1 MAENLA
7 QIGIWPAQMPRLPQ
21 RIIPAMTTTKP
32 RVLMCRPTHFGVHYV
47 INPWMQGH
55 VGRANNAKAL
65 DQWQH
70 LHDTLAELAD
80 VEVIEPGDA
89 GRDLPD
95 MVFSANAGLLL
106 GDTFVPSAFRVPE
119 RRGEVPLFNQWFSE
133 QGFEIKELP
142 ADLAFEGEGDALFH
156 PGQPLLW
163 AGYGVRSGIEAHPT
177 LTELF
182 NVEVVSLRL
191 VDQRF
196 YHLDTCFYPL
206 PNGRVVYYAP
216 AFDEPSRQEIERRIP
231 PEARIEVSEQD
242 ALRFTC
248 NAVRLGDTIVTNHA
262 SDALQA
268 RLNAWGYQVQTC
280 AVDEFMLAGG
290 ACKCM
295 TLLLQQDLGPDAASR
310 GTFVSSVRTG
320 RVALRGHLL
329 DHGTLNK
336 AMDVA
341 TDAGLGCSV
350 EQFNP
355 AERRDQDS
363 TAILRVTA
371 PTFDR
376 LDTTLAELMKMGAQ
390 PIDQESDAL
399 LCPVTQPG
407 VAPDFFY
414 STTIYPTD
422 VRVDGQWA
430 RASGQRMDAVI
441 VVDRNARPPTARCV
455 LMRDLQVGE
464 QVVCQ
469 VGGVR
474 VKTPDIDRDDE
485 FGFMSSS
492 VSSERRVEQAVE
504 TLAWEM
510 QRIKSRGGRIAV
522 VAGPVVIHT
531 GGGKYLEQLIEH
543 GYVQALLTGNA
554 LPVHDIEHH
563 LFGTSLG
570 VDLSRG
576 VGVQGGH
583 RHHLQAINLVRRA
596 GSIKQAVEQG
606 VVAGG
611 VMHACVK
618 HDVDY
623 VLAGSIRDDGPLP
636 DTHMDLLQAQ
646 QAYAK
651 AIEGCDM
658 ILMLSSMLHAIG
670 TGNMAPAGV
679 KLVCVDISPA
689 VVTKLADRGSV
700 ESVGIVT
707 DVGLLLNLLAGR
719 LCQA

>member
-1 MAENLA
+1 MAEH
-7 QIGIWPAQMPRLPQ
+7 
-21 RIIPAMTTTKP
+21 MTNITNRPK
-32 RVLMCRPTHFGVHYV
+32 VLMCRPTHFSVEYV

-55 VGRANNAKAL
+55 VGRADNAKAL
-65 DQWQH
+65 RQWQR
-70 LHDTLAELAD
+70 LHDLLCGLAD
-80 VEVIEPGDA
+80 VEVIDPVDT
-89 GRDLPD
+89 GRGLPD
-95 MVFSANAGLLL
+95 MVFCANAGLLL

-119 RRGEVPLFNQWFSE
+119 RAGEVQLFNQWFADRGYNI
-133 QGFEIKELP
+133 QPLP
-142 ADLAFEGEGDALFH
+142 ADLDFEGEGDALFH

-163 AGYGVRSGIEAHPT
+163 AGYGVRSGIEAHAS

-206 PNGRVVYYAP
+206 PDGRAVYYAP
-216 AFDEPSRQEIERRIP
+216 AFDEPSRQEIERRVAP
-231 PEARIEVSEQD
+231 HNRIEIGEAD
-242 ALRFTC
+242 ALKFAC

-262 SDALQA
+262 SATLQ
-268 RLNAWGYQVQTC
+268 RGLNEWGYKVETTC
-280 AVDEFMLAGG
+280 VDEFMLAGG

-295 TLLLQQDLGPDAASR
+295 TLLLQQDLGPDAEKRPTYTTPIQTS
-310 GTFVSSVRTG
+310 
-320 RVALRGHLL
+320 RVAMRGHLL

-336 AMDVA
+336 AIDMA

-350 EQFNP
+350 DQFHP

-363 TAILRVTA
+363 TATLRLTA
-371 PTFDR
+371 PTLER
-376 LDTTLAELMKMGAQ
+376 LNTVMAELMKIGAT
-390 PIDQESDAL
+390 PIDQATDAS
-399 LCPVTQPG
+399 LCAVELQG
-407 VAPDFFY
+407 VAPDGFY

-422 VRVDGQWA
+422 VRVNGQWA
-430 RASGQRMDAVI
+430 RVTGQRMDAV
-441 VVDRNARPPTARCV
+441 VVVQEEQAANAEPPIPDDVTARCV
-455 LMRDLQVGE
+455 LMRDLMPGDR
-464 QVVCQ
+464 VVCH

-474 VKTPDIDRDDE
+474 VKTPDIDRSDE

-510 QRIKSRGGRIAV
+510 QRIQDRGGRVAV

-531 GGGKYLEQLIEH
+531 GGGRYLEQLIRH
-543 GYVQALLTGNA
+543 GHIQALLTGNA
-554 LPVHDIEHH
+554 LPVHDIEHN

-576 VGVQGGH
+576 IGVSGGH
-583 RHHLQAINLVRRA
+583 RHHLQAINKVRRA
-596 GSIKQAVEQG
+596 GSISQAVEQG
-606 VVAGG
+606 VITGG
-611 VMHACVK
+611 VMHACVQN
-618 HDVDY
+618 DIDY

-636 DTHMDLLQAQ
+636 DTKMDLIDAQ

-670 TGNMAPAGV
+670 TGNMTPAGV

-707 DVGLLLNLLAGR
+707 DVGLLLNLLAKR
-719 LCQA
+719 LCSTSR

>member
-1 MAENLA
+1 MLKDS
-7 QIGIWPAQMPRLPQ
+7 PRP
-21 RIIPAMTTTKP
+21 RI
-32 RVLMCRPTHFGVHYV
+32 LMCRPTHFGVHYV
-47 INPWMQGH
+47 INPWMHGQ
-55 VGRANNAKAL
+55 VGRADNAKAQT
-65 DQWQH
+65 QWQQ
-70 LHDTLAELAD
+70 LHDLLCTLAD
-80 VEVIEPGDA
+80 VEVIEPGDTA
-89 GRDLPD
+89 RDLPD

-106 GDTFVPSAFRVPE
+106 GDTFVPSVFRVPE
-119 RRGEVPLFNQWFSE
+119 RDGEVPLFGRWFADYDY
-133 QGFEIKELP
+133 EIKELP
-142 ADLAFEGEGDALFH
+142 GDLSFEGEGDALFH
-156 PGQPLLW
+156 PGQQLLW
-163 AGYGVRSGIEAHPT
+163 AGYGVRSGIEAHAQ
-177 LTELF
+177 LTDLF

-206 PNGRVVYYAP
+206 PGGRVVYFAP
-216 AFDEPSRQEIERRIP
+216 AFDEPSRQEIERRVA
-231 PEARIEVSEQD
+231 PEDRIEVSEDD

-262 SDALQA
+262 SDALQSK
-268 RLNAWGYQVQTC
+268 LNKWGYKVATC
-280 AVDEFMLAGG
+280 DVSEFMLAGG

-295 TLLLQQDLGPDAASR
+295 TLLLQQDLGPDAGSRPTFASPI
-310 GTFVSSVRTG
+310 RTG
-320 RVALRGHLL
+320 RVSLRGHLL

-350 EQFNP
+350 EQFHP
-355 AERRDQDS
+355 AERRDQLS
-363 TAILRVTA
+363 TATLRITA
-371 PTFDR
+371 PTGDR
-376 LDTTLAELMKMGAQ
+376 LDTTLGELMKMGAT
-390 PIDQESDAL
+390 PIDEETDANL
-399 LCPVTQPG
+399 VAVDLPG
-407 VAPDFFY
+407 VAPDGFY

-422 VRVDGQWA
+422 VRVDGRWV
-430 RASGQRMDAVI
+430 RAAGQRMDAVI
-441 VVDRNARPPTARCV
+441 VVEKQGGSKGGAGVSPANAVQARCV
-455 LMRDLQVGE
+455 LMRDLRPRD
-464 QVVCQ
+464 QVVCH

-474 VKTPDIDRDDE
+474 VKTPELDRDDE

-510 QRIKSRGGRIAV
+510 DRIKARGGRIAV

-531 GGGKYLEQLIEH
+531 GGGRHLEQLIRH

-554 LPVHDIEHH
+554 LPVHDMEHH

-583 RHHLQAINLVRRA
+583 RHHLQAINRVRRA
-596 GSIKQAVEQG
+596 GSIKAAVDNG
-606 VVAGG
+606 VITGG
-611 VMHACVK
+611 VMHACVENE
-618 HDVDY
+618 VDY

-636 DTHMDLLQAQ
+636 DTKMDLFEAQ
-646 QAYAK
+646 QAYAR

-670 TGNMAPAGV
+670 TGNMTPAGV

-719 LCQA
+719 LCG

>member
-1 MAENLA
+1 
-7 QIGIWPAQMPRLPQ
+7 
-21 RIIPAMTTTKP
+21 
-32 RVLMCRPTHFGVHYV
+32 MCRPTHFGVRYV
-47 INPWMQGH
+47 INPWMRGH
-55 VGRANNAKAL
+55 VGLADNARALA
-65 DQWQH
+65 QWQQ
-70 LHDTLAELAD
+70 LHDLLCTLAE
-80 VEVIEPGDA
+80 VQVIDPADA

-95 MVFSANAGLLL
+95 MVFSANAGLVL
-106 GDTFVPSAFRVPE
+106 GDTFVPSVFHVSE
-119 RRGEVPLFNQWFSE
+119 RESEVPLFTRWFADV
-133 QGFEIKELP
+133 GYNVNKLP
-142 ADLAFEGEGDALFH
+142 VDLPFEGEGDALFH

-163 AGYGVRSGIEAHPT
+163 AGYGVRSSIEAHPA
-177 LTELF
+177 LTDLF
-182 NVEVVSLRL
+182 NVEVISLRL

-206 PNGRVVYYAP
+206 PDGRAVYFP
-216 AFDEPSRQEIERRIP
+216 QAFDEPSRQAIERRIA
-231 PEARIEVSEQD
+231 PEDRIEVSEDD
-242 ALRFTC
+242 ALKFTC
-248 NAVRLGDTIVTNHA
+248 NAIRLGDTIVTNHA
-262 SDALQA
+262 SAPLQA
-268 RLNAWGYQVQTC
+268 RLNQWGYKVATC
-280 AVDEFMLAGG
+280 CVDEFMLAGG

-295 TLLLQQDLGPDAASR
+295 TLLLQQDLGPAAEQRPTYTSP
-310 GTFVSSVRTG
+310 VRTE
-320 RVALRGHLL
+320 RVTLRGHLL

-350 EQFNP
+350 EQFHP
-355 AERRDQDS
+355 AERRDQLS
-363 TAILRVTA
+363 TATLRITA
-371 PTFDR
+371 PTAER
-376 LDTTLAELMKMGAQ
+376 LDTTLGELMKMGAN
-390 PIDQESDAL
+390 PRDAEQDAS
-399 LCPVTQPG
+399 LCEVDQPG
-407 VAPDFFY
+407 VAPEGFY

-422 VRVDGQWA
+422 VHLAGQWVRVDQ
-430 RASGQRMDAVI
+430 QRMDAVI
-441 VVDRNARPPTARCV
+441 VVDQHAAPSAARCV
-455 LMRDLQVGE
+455 LMRDLQIGDR
-464 QVVCQ
+464 VVCH

-474 VKTPDIDRDDE
+474 VKTPDIDRDEE

-510 QRIKSRGGRIAV
+510 QRIKARGGRIAV

-531 GGGKYLEQLIEH
+531 GGGRHLEQLIRH

-583 RHHLQAINLVRRA
+583 RHHLQAINQVRRA
-596 GSIKQAVEQG
+596 GSIKAAVDDG
-606 VVAGG
+606 TISAG
-611 VMHACVK
+611 VMHACVT

-636 DTHMDLLQAQ
+636 DTKMDLIDAQ

-670 TGNMAPAGV
+670 TGNMTPAGV

-700 ESVGIVT
+700 GSVGIVT

-719 LCQA
+719 LCKD

>member
-1 MAENLA
+1 
-7 QIGIWPAQMPRLPQ
+7 
-21 RIIPAMTTTKP
+21 MTQANPKP
-32 RVLMCRPTHFGVHYV
+32 TVLMCRPIHFGVHYV
-47 INPWMQGH
+47 INPWMRGH
-55 VGRANNAKAL
+55 VGRADPDRAL
-65 DQWQH
+65 AQWQQ
-70 LHDTLAELAD
+70 LHDLLCEHAN
-80 VEVIEPGDA
+80 VEVIDPGDA

-106 GDTFVPSAFRVPE
+106 GDTFVPSVFRVPE
-119 RRGEVPLFNQWFSE
+119 RAGEVPLFNQWFE
-133 QGFEIKELP
+133 ERGYEIKQLP
-142 ADLAFEGEGDALFH
+142 DDLPFEGEGDALMH

-177 LTELF
+177 LAAIF

-206 PNGRVVYYAP
+206 PDGRVVYFAP
-216 AFDEPSRQEIERRIP
+216 AFDEPSRHEIERRIA
-231 PEARIEVSEQD
+231 PENRIEVSEED

-262 SDALQA
+262 SGALQA
-268 RLNAWGYQVQTC
+268 RLNQWGYQVAIC
-280 AVDEFMLAGG
+280 NVDEFNLAGG

-295 TLLLQQDLGPDAASR
+295 TLLLQQDLGPDADER
-310 GTFVSSVRTG
+310 PTFTSPIRTG
-320 RVALRGHLL
+320 RVSLRGHLL

-336 AMDVA
+336 AMDVT

-350 EQFNP
+350 EQFHP
-355 AERRDQDS
+355 AERSDQLS
-363 TAILRVTA
+363 TATLRITA
-371 PTFDR
+371 PTGDR
-376 LDTTLAELMKMGAQ
+376 LDTTLAELMKMGAA
-390 PIDQESDAL
+390 PLDEETDAS
-399 LCPVTQPG
+399 LCAVEQPG
-407 VAPDFFY
+407 VAPDGFY

-422 VRVDGQWA
+422 VRVDASWV
-430 RASGQRMDAVI
+430 RATGQRMDAVI
-441 VVDRNARPPTARCV
+441 VVDQQDGSTEARCV
-455 LMRDLQVGE
+455 LMRDLEVGE
-464 QVVCQ
+464 KIVCH

-474 VKTPDIDRDDE
+474 VKTPDISRDDE

-510 QRIKSRGGRIAV
+510 QRIKARGGRIAV

-531 GGGKYLEQLIEH
+531 GGGRHLEKLIRH

-554 LPVHDIEHH
+554 LPVHDMEHH

-576 VGVQGGH
+576 VGVTGGH
-583 RHHLQAINLVRRA
+583 RHHLQAINMVRRA
-596 GSIKQAVEQG
+596 GSIKDAVDQG
-606 VVAGG
+606 VITGG
-611 VMHACVK
+611 VMHAAVQ

-636 DTHMDLLQAQ
+636 DTKMDLIDAQ
-646 QAYAK
+646 QSYAK
-651 AIEGCDM
+651 AIEGCEM

-670 TGNMAPAGV
+670 TGNMTPAGV

-707 DVGLLLNLLAGR
+707 DVGLLLNLLASR
-719 LCQA
+719 LCDS

>member
-1 MAENLA
+1 MAGHMMNDMKN
-7 QIGIWPAQMPRLPQ
+7 P
-21 RIIPAMTTTKP
+21 K
-32 RVLMCRPTHFGVHYV
+32 VLMCRPTHFSVKYV
-47 INPWMQGH
+47 INPWMQGQ
-55 VGRANNAKAL
+55 VGRADNAKAM
-65 DQWQH
+65 DQWQR
-70 LHDTLAELAD
+70 LHDRISAHAE
-80 VEVIEPGDA
+80 VEVIDPGSA

-106 GDTFVPSAFRVPE
+106 GDTFVPSVFRVPE
-119 RRGEVPLFNQWFSE
+119 RAGEVALFNRWFADAGYDVHALS
-133 QGFEIKELP
+133 
-142 ADLAFEGEGDALFH
+142 ADLPFEGEGDALFH

-163 AGYGVRSGIEAHPT
+163 AGYGVRSGLEAYAA
-177 LTELF
+177 LTDIF
-182 NVEVVSLRL
+182 NVEVVPLRL
-191 VDQRF
+191 IDQRF

-206 PNGRVVYYAP
+206 PGGRVVYFAP
-216 AFDEPSRQEIERRIP
+216 AFDELSRQEIQRRIA
-231 PEARIEVSEQD
+231 PENRIEVGEAD

-248 NAVRLGDTIVTNHA
+248 NAVRLGDTIVTNYA
-262 SDALQA
+262 SGPLQA
-268 RLNAWGYQVQTC
+268 RLNRWGYKVETC
-280 AVDEFMLAGG
+280 CVDEFMLAGG

-295 TLLLQQDLGPDAASR
+295 TLLLQQDLGPDHASR
-310 GTFVSSVRTG
+310 PTFASPIQTG
-320 RVALRGHLL
+320 RLALRGHLL

-341 TDAGLGCSV
+341 TDAGLGCQI
-350 EQFNP
+350 EQFHP
-355 AERRDQDS
+355 AERRDQLS
-363 TAILRVTA
+363 TATLRITA
-371 PTFDR
+371 PTRDR
-376 LDTTLAELMKMGAQ
+376 LDTTLAELMKMGAT
-390 PIDQESDAL
+390 PLDQEQDAS
-399 LCPVTQPG
+399 LCPVEQPG
-407 VAPDFFY
+407 VAPDGFY

-422 VRVDGQWA
+422 VRVDGHWV
-430 RASGQRMDAVI
+430 RVTHQRMDAV
-441 VVDRNARPPTARCV
+441 VVVEKKDGPDRTADQPDINARCV
-455 LMRDLQVGE
+455 LMRDLKGGD
-464 QVVCQ
+464 QVVCH

-474 VKTPDIDRDDE
+474 VKTPDIGRDEE

-510 QRIKSRGGRIAV
+510 QRIKERGGRIAV

-531 GGGKYLEQLIEH
+531 GGGQYLEKLIRH
-543 GYVQALLTGNA
+543 GFVQALLTGNA

-583 RHHLQAINLVRRA
+583 RHHLQAINQVRRA

-606 VVAGG
+606 LITGG
-611 VMHACVK
+611 VMHACVE

-636 DTHMDLLQAQ
+636 DTQMDLIQAQ
-646 QAYAK
+646 QSYCQ

-658 ILMLSSMLHAIG
+658 ILMLCSMLHAIG
-670 TGNMAPAGV
+670 TGNMTPAGV

-707 DVGLLLNLLAGR
+707 DVGLLLNLLASR
-719 LCQA
+719 LCPGD

>member
-1 MAENLA
+1 
-7 QIGIWPAQMPRLPQ
+7 
-21 RIIPAMTTTKP
+21 MTTTKP
-32 RVLMCRPTHFGVHYV
+32 RVLMCRPTHFGVRYV
-47 INPWMQGH
+47 INPWMRGH
-55 VGRANNAKAL
+55 VGRADNAKAI
-65 DQWQH
+65 DQWQR
-70 LHDTLAELAD
+70 LHDTLVGLAD

-95 MVFSANAGLLL
+95 MVFCANAGLLL

-119 RRGEVPLFNQWFSE
+119 RSGEVPLFQQWFAE
-133 QGFEIKELP
+133 QGYEINSLP
-142 ADLAFEGEGDALFH
+142 GDLAFEGEGDALFH
-156 PGQPLLW
+156 PGRPLLW
-163 AGYGVRSGIEAHPT
+163 AGYGVRSGIEAHPD
-177 LTELF
+177 LTDHF

-206 PNGRVVYYAP
+206 PDGRVVYFAS
-216 AFDEPSRQEIERRIP
+216 AFDEPSRQEIERRII
-231 PEARIEVSEQD
+231 PENRIEVSEDD

-262 SDALQA
+262 SDDLQR
-268 RLNAWGYQVQTC
+268 RLGAWGYNVVTC
-280 AVDEFMLAGG
+280 PVDEFMLAGG

-295 TLLLQQDLGPDAASR
+295 TLLLQQDLGLDAESR
-310 GTFVSSVRTG
+310 PTFTSPIRTD

-336 AMDVA
+336 AIDMA
-341 TDAGLGCSV
+341 TEAGLGCAV
-350 EQFNP
+350 EQFHP

-363 TAILRVTA
+363 TATLRITA
-371 PTFDR
+371 PTRDR
-376 LDTTLAELMKMGAQ
+376 LDTTMAELMKLGAR
-390 PIDQESDAL
+390 PIEQESDAS
-399 LCPVTQPG
+399 LCAVDLPG
-407 VAPDFFY
+407 VAPDGFY

-422 VRVDGQWA
+422 VRVAGQWV
-430 RASGQRMDAVI
+430 RATGQRMDAVI
-441 VVDRNARPPTARCV
+441 VVDQQGGGTTARCV
-455 LMRDLQVGE
+455 LMRDLQPGDR
-464 QVVCQ
+464 VVCH

-510 QRIKSRGGRIAV
+510 QRIKDRGGRIAV

-531 GGGKYLEQLIEH
+531 GGGKYLEQLIAH

-563 LFGTSLG
+563 LYGTSLG

-583 RHHLQAINLVRRA
+583 RHHLQAINKVRRA

-606 VVAGG
+606 VITGG
-611 VMHACVK
+611 VMHACVR
-618 HDVDY
+618 HNVDY

-636 DTHMDLLQAQ
+636 DTHMDLFDAQ

-670 TGNMAPAGV
+670 TGNMTPAGV

-700 ESVGIVT
+700 ESIGIVT

-719 LCQA
+719 LCEA